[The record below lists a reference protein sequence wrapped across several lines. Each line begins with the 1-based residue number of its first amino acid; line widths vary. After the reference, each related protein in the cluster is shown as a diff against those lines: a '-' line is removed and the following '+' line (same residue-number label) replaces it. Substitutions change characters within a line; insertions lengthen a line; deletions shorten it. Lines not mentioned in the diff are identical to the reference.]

1 MVVPER
7 RAEQSRA
14 EQSNGMDTWIKHS
27 NAVLAAMDNGGYKNS
42 PATRAC
48 GYVCCIVCCSPC
60 TVWSSVWRIVACLFR
75 GPGYMCDGNEC
86 TKYTDKC
93 ICFCIEA
100 VEERDHRKFYP
111 APTTEL
117 VTAEQ
122 KAAALEII
130 KRVEDLCENAMA
142 SKKIKDAYKMCDFIG
157 SLVGKDVLVTNC
169 KAALLSLR
177 EQVARCKEA

>member
-1 MVVPER
+1 
-7 RAEQSRA
+7 
-14 EQSNGMDTWIKHS
+14 MDTWIKHS

-100 VEERDHRKFYP
+100 VEAGEMTKDLAILIDRNTPYLH
-111 APTTEL
+111 TEDFL
-117 VTAEQ
+117 DAIDRRLQ
-122 KAAALEII
+122 AK
-130 KRVEDLCENAMA
+130 MA
-142 SKKIKDAYKMCDFIG
+142 
-157 SLVGKDVLVTNC
+157 
-169 KAALLSLR
+169 
-177 EQVARCKEA
+177 